1 MNKSTANKVY
11 DILVLECGAKEDERE
26 HFIQVQTSE
35 QVLEWR
41 FCGRL
46 GFGGKFWRQG
56 SSYFTGGEQMTVDCY
71 PEDETPERKA
81 MIETANAQLKAL

>member
-35 QVLEWR
+35 QVQEWR

-56 SSYFTGGEQMTVDCY
+56 SGWATKEQMYVDCY
-71 PEDETPERKA
+71 QEDETPERTA
-81 MIETANAQLKAL
+81 MIDAANARLKAL